1 MLLRR
6 DRYLIFV
13 NYISFLFVTLHLL
26 NIDIFGRYDEWIIGY
41 ILVTLLFIYY
51 CFNRMFLLTRKKLMK
66 IYPDA
71 YIQLRYDTNFKGDKI
86 SKLECQMR
94 DYSDYWYE
102 LDKSM
107 FGFIDDDMTVE
118 YFTSHLSDINTSD
131 ALFKESELR
140 LGVKRI
146 YSLYKMGKSDYIIYR
161 ILFSML
167 YIFFSGLFILTLLV
181 I

>member
-1 MLLRR
+1 
-6 DRYLIFV
+6 
-13 NYISFLFVTLHLL
+13 
-26 NIDIFGRYDEWIIGY
+26 
-41 ILVTLLFIYY
+41 
-51 CFNRMFLLTRKKLMK
+51 MK

-71 YIQLRYDTNFKGDKI
+71 YIQLRYDTNLNGDKVT
-86 SKLECQMR
+86 KLECQMC

-107 FGFIDDDMTVE
+107 FGFTDEKMSVDYYNM
-118 YFTSHLSDINTSD
+118 HLSNINTSD

-146 YSLYKMGKSDYIIYR
+146 RRMYEINKGDKTTYR

-167 YIFFSGLFILTLLV
+167 YIFISGLFILTLFAL
-181 I
+181 

>member
-13 NYISFLFVTLHLL
+13 NYLSFIFVTLHLL
-26 NIDIFGRYDEWIIGY
+26 NIDFGEYGIWIMGY
-41 ILVTLLFIYY
+41 ILVSLLFVYY
-51 CFNRMFLLTRKKLMK
+51 CFGNMFLLTRKKLMN

-71 YIQLRYDTNFKGDKI
+71 YIQLRYDTNVKGDKVT
-86 SKLECQMR
+86 KLECQMC

-107 FGFIDDDMTVE
+107 FGFTNEKMSVE
-118 YFTSHLSDINTSD
+118 YFNTHLSNINTSD

-146 YSLYKMGKSDYIIYR
+146 RRMYEINKGDKSTYR

-167 YIFFSGLFILTLLV
+167 YIFISGLFILTLFAL
-181 I
+181 

>member
-6 DRYLIFV
+6 DKYLVFV
-13 NYISFLFVTLHLL
+13 NYLSFIFVTLHLL
-26 NIDIFGRYDEWIIGY
+26 NIDFGEYGIWIMGY
-41 ILVTLLFIYY
+41 ILVSLLFVYY
-51 CFNRMFLLTRKKLMK
+51 CFGNMFLLTRKKLMD

-71 YIQLRYDTNFKGDKI
+71 YIQLRYDTNVKGDKVT
-86 SKLECQMR
+86 KLECQMC

-107 FGFIDDDMTVE
+107 FGFTNEKMSVDYYNM
-118 YFTSHLSDINTSD
+118 HLSNINTSD

-146 YSLYKMGKSDYIIYR
+146 RRMYEINKGEKSTYR

-167 YIFFSGLFILTLLV
+167 YIFISGLFILTLFAL
-181 I
+181 

>member
-13 NYISFLFVTLHLL
+13 NYVSLIFLAFHGFD
-26 NIDIFGRYDEWIIGY
+26 IKIFGEHTIWIVGY
-41 ILVTLLFIYY
+41 ILLTLLSIYY
-51 CFNRMFLLTRKKLMK
+51 CFDNMFLLTCKKLMD

-71 YIQLRYDTNFKGDKI
+71 YIQLRYETNFKGDKV
-86 SKLECQMR
+86 SKLECKMC

-107 FGFIDDDMTVE
+107 FGFINEKMSID
-118 YFTSHLSDINTSD
+118 YFTSHLSNINTSD

-146 YSLYKMGKSDYIIYR
+146 RKMYEINKSDKTTYR

-167 YIFFSGLFILTLLV
+167 YIFISGLFILTLFAL
-181 I
+181 